1 MIGRFLMAA
10 LLSATLTVSPPTDT
24 GAPEVSGAGGGDQQQ
39 SQEMVDDADDGG
51 LVVLPDDDLSSS
63 SDDSSDDSIPSP
75 GFDPGA
81 GEDSQGDL
89 IDESVSDSTGDTVVI
104 ISPDD
109 LAAILQSADSISL
122 LADYGS
128 SDNSLPSGNFLTYAQ
143 GLADKVPW
151 GQHYVCWRDDG
162 SYNSTHYFAYGDLSE
177 DGGQFE
183 GSVQVCEYYYVSSQS
198 GYRLSWSSDSNFS
211 LDGSNGFVYSDLGN
225 FPVLSG
231 GETFEEAALFLLGF
245 DVVLGL
251 ILSILLGRYTRY

>member
-24 GAPEVSGAGGGDQQQ
+24 GAPEVSGAGGGDDQQQ
-39 SQEMVDDADDGG
+39 SQELTDNADDGG
-51 LVVLPDDDLSSS
+51 LIVLPDDDPSSS
-63 SDDSSDDSIPSP
+63 SDDSVVDSVSDM
-75 GFDPGA
+75 
-81 GEDSQGDL
+81 EGDV
-89 IDESVSDSTGDTVVI
+89 INESVSDSGSDTVVI

-143 GLADKVPW
+143 GLADRVSW

-162 SYNSTHYFAYGDLSE
+162 SYNSTQYFAYGDLSE
-177 DGGQFE
+177 DGGQFT

-198 GYRLSWSSDSNFS
+198 GYRISWSTDRNFS

-225 FPVLSG
+225 FPSLNG

-245 DVVLGL
+245 DIVLGL

>member
-1 MIGRFLMAA
+1 MIGRFLIAA

-24 GAPEVSGAGGGDQQQ
+24 GAPEVTGAGGGDDQQQ
-39 SQEMVDDADDGG
+39 SQEVTDNADDGG
-51 LVVLPDDDLSSS
+51 LIVLPGDDVSSS
-63 SDDSSDDSIPSP
+63 SGDSVDDPVSDL
-75 GFDPGA
+75 
-81 GEDSQGDL
+81 EGDMT
-89 IDESVSDSTGDTVVI
+89 DGSVSDSTGDTVIV

-122 LADYGS
+122 LADYGTA
-128 SDNSLPSGNFLTYAQ
+128 DNSLPSGNFLIYSQ
-143 GLADKVPW
+143 GLADRVPW

-162 SYNSTHYFAYGDLSE
+162 SYNSTQYFAYGDLAE
-177 DGGQFE
+177 DGGHFT

-198 GYRLSWSSDSNFS
+198 GYRLSWSSDNNFS

-225 FPVLSG
+225 FPSLNG

-251 ILSILLGRYTRY
+251 ILSILLGRYTRF

>member
-24 GAPEVSGAGGGDQQQ
+24 GAPEVPGAGGGGDQQQ
-39 SQEMVDDADDGG
+39 SQEVVDDAGDDE

-63 SDDSSDDSIPSP
+63 SDDSVDDPVSDL
-75 GFDPGA
+75 
-81 GEDSQGDL
+81 EGDMT
-89 IDESVSDSTGDTVVI
+89 DESVSDSTGDTVVI

-128 SDNSLPSGNFLTYAQ
+128 SVNSLPSGNFLTYAQ
-143 GLADKVPW
+143 GLADRVPW
-151 GQHYVCWRDDG
+151 GLHYVCWRDDG
-162 SYNSTHYFAYGDLSE
+162 SYNSTQYFAYGDLSE
-177 DGGQFE
+177 DSGQFT

-198 GYRLSWSSDSNFS
+198 GYRLSWSSDNNFS

-225 FPVLSG
+225 FPSLNG

-245 DVVLGL
+245 DIVLGL

>member
-1 MIGRFLMAA
+1 MIGRFLIAA

-24 GAPEVSGAGGGDQQQ
+24 GAPEVSGPGGGDDQQQ
-39 SQEMVDDADDGG
+39 FQEVTDNADDGG

-63 SDDSSDDSIPSP
+63 SDDSVDDPVSDL
-75 GFDPGA
+75 
-81 GEDSQGDL
+81 EGDMT
-89 IDESVSDSTGDTVVI
+89 DESVSDSTGDTVII

-122 LADYGS
+122 LADYGT
-128 SDNSLPSGNFLTYAQ
+128 SDNSLPSGTFLTYAQ
-143 GLADKVPW
+143 GLADRVPW
-151 GQHYVCWRDDG
+151 GQHYVCWRDDA
-162 SYNSTHYFAYGDLSE
+162 SYNSTQYFAYGDLSE
-177 DGGQFE
+177 DSGQFT
-183 GSVQVCEYYYVSSQS
+183 GSVQVCEYYFVSSQS
-198 GYRLSWSSDSNFS
+198 GYRLSWSTDRNFS

-225 FPVLSG
+225 FPALNG

>member
-10 LLSATLTVSPPTDT
+10 LLSATLTVSPPTYT
-24 GAPEVSGAGGGDQQQ
+24 GAPEVSGAGGGDDQQQ
-39 SQEMVDDADDGG
+39 SQEVTDNADDGG
-51 LVVLPDDDLSSS
+51 LIVLPGDDVSSS
-63 SDDSSDDSIPSP
+63 SDDSVDDSVS
-75 GFDPGA
+75 DL
-81 GEDSQGDL
+81 EGDM
-89 IDESVSDSTGDTVVI
+89 IDEPVPDSTGDTVVI

-143 GLADKVPW
+143 GLADRVPW

-162 SYNSTHYFAYGDLSE
+162 SYNSTQYFAYGDLSE
-177 DGGQFE
+177 DSGQFT

-198 GYRLSWSSDSNFS
+198 GYRLSWSTDNNFS
-211 LDGSNGFVYSDLGN
+211 FDGSNGFVYSDLGN
-225 FPVLSG
+225 FPALNG

-245 DVVLGL
+245 DIVLGL
-251 ILSILLGRYTRY
+251 ILSILLGRYTRF

>member
-24 GAPEVSGAGGGDQQQ
+24 GAPEVSGAGGGDDQQQ
-39 SQEMVDDADDGG
+39 SQEVTDNADDGG
-51 LVVLPDDDLSSS
+51 LIVLPGDDVSSS
-63 SDDSSDDSIPSP
+63 SDDSLPVDGSGDNGEVIDDEFVP
-75 GFDPGA
+75 
-81 GEDSQGDL
+81 DSG
-89 IDESVSDSTGDTVVI
+89 SDTVVI

-109 LAAILQSADSISL
+109 LAAILQGADSISL
-122 LADYGS
+122 LADYGT
-128 SDNSLPSGNFLTYAQ
+128 SDNSLPSGTFLTYAQ
-143 GLADKVPW
+143 GLADRVPW

-162 SYNSTHYFAYGDLSE
+162 SYNSTQYFAYGDLSE
-177 DGGQFE
+177 DGGQFT

-198 GYRLSWSSDSNFS
+198 GYRLSWSSDNNFS

-225 FPVLSG
+225 FPSLNG

-251 ILSILLGRYTRY
+251 ILSILLGRYGR

>member
-24 GAPEVSGAGGGDQQQ
+24 GAPEVSGAGGGDDQQQ
-39 SQEMVDDADDGG
+39 SQEVVDDAGDDG

-63 SDDSSDDSIPSP
+63 SDDSVDD
-75 GFDPGA
+75 
-81 GEDSQGDL
+81 
-89 IDESVSDSTGDTVVI
+89 SVSDMEGDMIDKPASDSTVDTVVI

-109 LAAILQSADSISL
+109 LAAILQGADSISL
-122 LADYGS
+122 LSDYGT

-143 GLADKVPW
+143 GLADRVPW
-151 GQHYVCWRDDG
+151 GQQYVCWRDDA
-162 SYNSTHYFAYGDLSE
+162 SYNSTQYFAYGDLSV
-177 DGGQFE
+177 DSGQFT

-198 GYRLSWSSDSNFS
+198 GYRLSWSTDRNFS

-225 FPVLSG
+225 FPSLNG

-245 DVVLGL
+245 DVVFGL
-251 ILSILLGRYTRY
+251 ILSILLGRYSRY

>member
-24 GAPEVSGAGGGDQQQ
+24 GAPEVPGAGVGDDQQQ
-39 SQEMVDDADDGG
+39 SQEVTDNADDGG
-51 LVVLPDDDLSSS
+51 LIVLPDDDLSSS
-63 SDDSSDDSIPSP
+63 SDDSVDD
-75 GFDPGA
+75 
-81 GEDSQGDL
+81 
-89 IDESVSDSTGDTVVI
+89 SVSDLEGDMIDEPISDSGSDTVVI

-109 LAAILQSADSISL
+109 LAAILQSADSISF

-128 SDNSLPSGNFLTYAQ
+128 SDNSLPSGTFLTYAQ
-143 GLADKVPW
+143 GLADRVPW

-162 SYNSTHYFAYGDLSE
+162 SYNSTQYFAYGHLSV
-177 DGGQFE
+177 DGGHFE

-198 GYRLSWSSDSNFS
+198 GYRLSWSSDDNFS

-225 FPVLSG
+225 FPALNG

-245 DVVLGL
+245 DIVLGL
-251 ILSILLGRYTRY
+251 VLSILLGRYTRV

>member
-1 MIGRFLMAA
+1 MIARFLMAA

-24 GAPEVSGAGGGDQQQ
+24 GAPEVSGAGGGDDQQQ
-39 SQEMVDDADDGG
+39 SQEVTDNADDGG
-51 LVVLPDDDLSSS
+51 LIVLPGDDVSSS
-63 SDDSSDDSIPSP
+63 SDDSSDDSIL
-75 GFDPGA
+75 A
-81 GEDSQGDL
+81 QGDV
-89 IDESVSDSTGDTVVI
+89 IDEPVPDSTGDTVVI

-109 LAAILQSADSISL
+109 LAAILQGADSISF
-122 LADYGS
+122 LADYGT

-143 GLADKVPW
+143 GLADRVPW

-162 SYNSTHYFAYGDLSE
+162 SYNSTQYFAYGDLSE
-177 DGGQFE
+177 DGGQFT

-198 GYRLSWSSDSNFS
+198 GYRISWSSDSSFS

-225 FPVLSG
+225 FPALNG

-245 DVVLGL
+245 DIVLGL